1 MAETI
6 LVSVGLVLLLVA
18 VGVVL
23 YFLISKARAA
33 QDRRDYV
40 AADRDYADAPPAG
53 VDEAAGRDT
62 PEPGDRP
69 A

>member
-6 LVSVGLVLLLVA
+6 LVPVGLVLLLVA

-23 YFLISKARAA
+23 YVLVSRARAA

-40 AADRDYADAPPAG
+40 TADRHHADPPPAG